1 MKSSILFGNGIN
13 RLSSN
18 SVPWSNLLSK
28 LKGDMGF
35 ESKNTPNTMIYERI
49 VLDRVHKRNCDIGD
63 IELIETEVKNEI
75 AHELACQNSN
85 EIYLEIAS
93 LKLDNYMTTNYD
105 YAFKNSLGDSIEL
118 INHSTETI
126 YSLRRYTSCQSESNG
141 NIKCKIWSI
150 HGELDYPISIK
161 LGLDHYCGSI
171 GKIDSYIKG
180 KYTFTSNDKL
190 IKPISMKDKLSNN
203 NFDGHSWVELFFSSH
218 VHIIGLSLDFS
229 ETDLWWVLDKRA
241 RINSSGLV
249 KNKIFY
255 YVPNEI
261 DEEKNGLLESLNVIV
276 VSIPLLEN
284 NYYDFYKK
292 AIKKIK
298 SNINKFDD
306 TF

>member
-35 ESKNTPNTMIYERI
+35 ESINTPNTMIYERI
-49 VLDRVHKRNCDIGD
+49 ILDRVHKKNCEIGD

-75 AHELACQNSN
+75 AYELACQNSN
-85 EIYLEIAS
+85 DLYLEIVS
-93 LKLDNYMTTNYD
+93 LGLDNYMTTNYD
-105 YAFKNSLGDSIEL
+105 YAFKNSFDDSFEL
-118 INHSTETI
+118 FNHSTETI
-126 YSLRRYTSCQSESNG
+126 YSLRRYTSCQSKSNEKL
-141 NIKCKIWSI
+141 KCKIWNI

-180 KYTFTSNDKL
+180 NYTFTSNDKS
-190 IKPISMKDKLSNN
+190 IKTIAMKDKLINN
-203 NFDGHSWVELFFSSH
+203 KFDGYSWVELFFSSN

-241 RINSSGLV
+241 RINSTGFV
-249 KNKIFY
+249 KNKIFC

-261 DEEKNGLLESLNVIV
+261 DKEKNGLLESLNVIV
-276 VSIPLLEN
+276 VVIPLLGD

-298 SNINKFDD
+298 SNIKKLDA
-306 TF
+306 TI